1 MSVQSDMVSA
11 EVKAAGG
18 HPLRMRILR
27 VLIDARVPMSPN
39 ELARVLGEPL
49 GNVAYHVRIL
59 AEGRMI
65 ELVRTEPRRGAVE
78 HFYRASVRAAVVLV
92 ALEALR

>member
-1 MSVQSDMVSA
+1 MSSNAMVSG

-27 VLIDARVPMSPN
+27 LLIDREEPASPN
-39 ELARVLGEPL
+39 DMARRLGEPL

-59 AEGRMI
+59 AEGGMV
-65 ELVRTEPRRGAVE
+65 ELVRTEQRRGALE
-78 HFYRASVRAAVVLV
+78 HYYRPTDRARVVLP
-92 ALEALR
+92 AIEALR